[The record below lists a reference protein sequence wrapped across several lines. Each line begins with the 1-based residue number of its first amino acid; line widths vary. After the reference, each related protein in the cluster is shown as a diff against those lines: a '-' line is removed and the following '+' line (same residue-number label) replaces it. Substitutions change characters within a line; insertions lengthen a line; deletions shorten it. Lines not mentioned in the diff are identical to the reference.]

1 MKPLSDQDSRSLFF
15 KRIFGS
21 EDVCPP
27 YLEEVSAGILKKCG
41 GLPLAIITVS
51 SLLASQ
57 PVKLKEGWHY
67 VLNSLGSNFDVSP
80 SLEGMRQILNLSYI
94 ILPHYLKTCMLY
106 LGIYPEDYT
115 IDMVDLA
122 RQWVAEGFI
131 SKS

>member
-27 YLEEVSAGILKKCG
+27 YLEEVSGILKKCG
-41 GLPLAIITVS
+41 GLPLATITVS

-94 ILPHYLKTCMLY
+94 NLPHYLKTCMLY